1 MTADEPAPPRNK
13 WVPRLRLLA
22 IVALFAGGY
31 AVARATGLLDE
42 LDADAIRESVARAGP
57 WGVLLYIA
65 IFAGG
70 ELLHVP
76 GMAFVAAAILLWGQ
90 AAGFGIALVAS
101 VISVCV
107 SFVVVR
113 TIGGKPLGNVDRP
126 LMRKMLDRLHARPIV
141 TIALLR
147 SIFWMSPPL
156 NYALALT
163 NIRFRDYLI
172 GSAVG
177 LVVPVL
183 LATLLFDLLIG

>member
-1 MTADEPAPPRNK
+1 MTEAPPPRRS
-13 WVPRLRLLA
+13 WLPRLRLAA
-22 IVALFAGGY
+22 IVLLFAGGY
-31 AVARATGLLDE
+31 AIARATGVLDN
-42 LDADAIRESVARAGP
+42 LDADAIRESVASAGP
-57 WGVLLYIA
+57 WGVLLYVA
-65 IFAGG
+65 IYAGG

-90 AAGFGIALVAS
+90 TAGFAIALVAS

-113 TIGGKPLGNVDRP
+113 TIGGKPLGSVDRP

-147 SIFWMSPPL
+147 SVFWMSPPL

-172 GSAVG
+172 GSAIG

-183 LATLLFDLLIG
+183 LATVVFELLVG